1 MIIGSRSCK
10 VSVVHATTRSPAQKA
25 TQRRGPTPSRGES
38 ARVKTTQDS
47 DRKARAMGDPA
58 DPITELA
65 AAAVQLHEAYSAYVE
80 AGFTE
85 AQSFDLIKAILT
97 AGMSSGPQT

>member
-1 MIIGSRSCK
+1 
-10 VSVVHATTRSPAQKA
+10 
-25 TQRRGPTPSRGES
+25 
-38 ARVKTTQDS
+38 
-47 DRKARAMGDPA
+47 MGDPA

-85 AQSFDLIKAILT
+85 AQAFDLIKVLIT
-97 AGMSSGPQT
+97 AGMDNGS